1 MAANNPRKVLR
12 IGIVQDEQIVQE
24 QLIREPENVTVG
36 ESTKNTFVLPPC
48 SLPKRFPLFVA
59 KGDFFTLGSIF
70 DQSLSKINEIDEES
84 MNFDGPIISDQF
96 RSELTCREK

>member
-59 KGDFFTLGSIF
+59 KGNNYFLQFTDTMAGKVSLRDSGDFL
-70 DQSLSKINEIDEES
+70 
-84 MNFDGPIISDQF
+84 
-96 RSELTCREK
+96 